1 MHQFAD
7 AGTIFSVRSASLSI
21 LFILSRTEY
30 ATDALERRS
39 SILMPR
45 APEMAREQ

>member
-30 ATDALERRS
+30 ATDALGGAGRRPHRMVGT
-39 SILMPR
+39 LR
-45 APEMAREQ
+45 